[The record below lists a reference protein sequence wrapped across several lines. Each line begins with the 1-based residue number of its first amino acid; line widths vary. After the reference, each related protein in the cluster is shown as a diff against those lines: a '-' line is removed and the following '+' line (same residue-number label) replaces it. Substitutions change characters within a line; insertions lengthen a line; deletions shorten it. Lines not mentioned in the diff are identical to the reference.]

1 MAIKKRTPVE
11 SKQLD
16 EAIEQFGNA
25 ADTIVEPQ
33 PQPQPPA
40 PTPKPAVYKP
50 VSKARVRVSAPSRAE
65 EDQAATMLIRWP
77 DASLPTLLAEVSD
90 ADERSKHA
98 TALRALRRGLEAM
111 RAEQ

>member
-33 PQPQPPA
+33 PPA
-40 PTPKPAVYKP
+40 PTPKQAVYKP
-50 VSKARVRVSAPSRAE
+50 VTKARVRVPAPSRAE